1 MSLFFI
7 VIPYE
12 SGDVNCRIRKWQTA
26 AVDWATRGFAENNY
40 MTAAIVAAMKFQ
52 VLMLLS
58 LRNSQN
64 VACCIHGRQI
74 R

>member
-12 SGDVNCRIRKWQTA
+12 SGDLNCSIRKWQTA

-40 MTAAIVAAMKFQ
+40 MTAVIIAATKF
-52 VLMLLS
+52 VLLMVLP

-64 VACCIHGRQI
+64 VAYRIHGRQFQ
-74 R
+74 